1 MHCAPQT
8 QIPWNLSYSKLLIVV
23 KGFISKIWYPFEQH
37 GLSVRNNCHTFE
49 RLWLSVRKRN
59 VICLNDSGYLLE
71 RNFHPFDWLGLSSI
85 HLKKT
90 VICLNSSSYPFKTY
104 CQLCYCSK
112 ALSPEPF
119 ATFTNLSKHVSLN
132 NNILVSIVYHHLMNF
147 HGTFSAK

>member
-1 MHCAPQT
+1 MPTLMHCAPQT

-23 KGFISKIWYPFEQH
+23 KGFISKIWYPTEQH
-37 GLSVRNNCHTFE
+37 RLSVQKNCHPFE

-90 VICLNSSSYPFKTY
+90 VIHLNSSSYPFKT
-104 CQLCYCSK
+104 L
-112 ALSPEPF
+112 LSAVLLF
-119 ATFTNLSKHVSLN
+119 QSTFTWAICDIHKPVKKCKLK
-132 NNILVSIVYHHLMNF
+132 
-147 HGTFSAK
+147 